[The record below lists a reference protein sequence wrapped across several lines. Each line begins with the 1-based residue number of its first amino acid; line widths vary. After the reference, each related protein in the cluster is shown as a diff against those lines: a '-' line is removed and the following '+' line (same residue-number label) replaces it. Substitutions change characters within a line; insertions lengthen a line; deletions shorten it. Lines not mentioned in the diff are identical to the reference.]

1 MLILMNYRYKM
12 KKIENIMDCIS
23 GLQDMLENIDIREA
37 TLDDASQ
44 LNDWKGYNEED
55 RVRDIIEFL
64 KDMRGSD

>member
-1 MLILMNYRYKM
+1 M

-37 TLDDASQ
+37 TLDDPSH

>member
-1 MLILMNYRYKM
+1 MNYRYKM